1 MLIAPLPTNWG
12 MEKRKCDLYTM
23 QSISAIKMQLCLW
36 SKMGTTG
43 NNYINNY
50 IKQVSHERDT
60 YNAVMWSGLKIE
72 AKLFWEQGD
81 Q

>member
-1 MLIAPLPTNWG
+1 
-12 MEKRKCDLYTM
+12 
-23 QSISAIKMQLCLW
+23 
-36 SKMGTTG
+36 MGTTG

-72 AKLFWEQGD
+72 AKLFGEQGD
-81 Q
+81 